1 MISDILD
8 CRQQVNHQTSI
19 VAIRVNAKAFFAQTI
34 GFTMNFSQPVE
45 RPKSLTDLAV
55 ERIRVAIVTGP
66 LQFGQALS
74 ESVLAAMLGMSKTP
88 VREALL
94 RLRLEGLVVI
104 HPQRGT
110 FVFQLDETEVA
121 HICQFRSVVECEA
134 LANAMK
140 NRHAELLAS
149 LDACLQ
155 DMGRAFADSDHAAFP
170 RLDTEFHN
178 ALVRHCENSYLKAAY
193 ALVSA
198 QITALRYR
206 LPVENEQVTHCQD
219 NHSIVVAAIRNLDTR
234 RAQALLRDH
243 IQSTRDAY
251 LIASRSRV
259 PQMAAEAAT
268 SA

>member
-1 MISDILD
+1 
-8 CRQQVNHQTSI
+8 
-19 VAIRVNAKAFFAQTI
+19 
-34 GFTMNFSQPVE
+34 MNFSEPVE

-55 ERIRVAIVTGP
+55 ERIRTAIVTGP
-66 LQFGQALS
+66 LQFGEALS

-94 RLRLEGLVVI
+94 RLRHEGLVVI

-134 LANAMK
+134 LADAMK
-140 NRHAELLAS
+140 HRHAALLKA
-149 LDACLQ
+149 LEDCLA
-155 DMGRAFADSDHAAFP
+155 DMAQAFAKNDHRAFP

-178 ALVRHCENSYLKAAY
+178 ALVLHCENTYLKTAY
-193 ALVSA
+193 NLVSA

-206 LPVENEQVTHCQD
+206 LPIQNEQVTHCQD
-219 NHSIVVAAIRNLDTR
+219 NHNVVVDAIRNLDTR
-234 RAQALLRDH
+234 RAQSILRAH

-251 LIASRSRV
+251 LVACRSSVRSRDDA
-259 PQMAAEAAT
+259 MLET
-268 SA
+268 G